1 MNALFKMP
9 GGKAFQKKLIV
20 PKFPAHDLYIEPFV
34 GGGSIFFSKEPAARE
49 IINDKDC
56 SISAF
61 YKYIQD
67 HPRPPKFPFAYC
79 SRQQFEKMKAA
90 TPKTADERF
99 IQTFVLQQ
107 ASFRAH
113 RTNFAPS
120 VAEKFNFRNCN
131 FLHNYDWYHERLQG
145 VTILNKDYQEVVKEY
160 DAPSAFIYLDPPYE
174 TGTDSDVSNAS
185 SQGDWYGRV
194 TLEDIKS
201 ICDGIQGKFMV
212 SFSKNETLMRM
223 MENYNIE
230 VYETRKMA
238 TRPAA

>member
-1 MNALFKMP
+1 MNALFTMP
-9 GGKAFQKKLIV
+9 GGKAFQKKIIV
-20 PKFPAHDLYIEPFV
+20 PKFPEHDLYIEPFV

-67 HPRPPKFPFAYC
+67 HPHPPKFPFAYC
-79 SRQQFEKMKAA
+79 SRAQFEKMKAD
-90 TPKTADERF
+90 TPKTADDRF
-99 IQTFVLQQ
+99 VQTFVLQQ
-107 ASFRAH
+107 VSWRAL
-113 RTNFAPS
+113 RTNYCPS
-120 VAEKFNFRNCN
+120 VAEKYNFRSCK
-131 FLHNYDWYHERLQG
+131 FLQNYDWYHERLQG

-174 TGTDSDVSNAS
+174 TGTDTDVSNAS
-185 SQGDWYGRV
+185 SQDDWYGRV
-194 TLEDIKS
+194 TLEDIKNL
-201 ICDGIQGKFMV
+201 CDGIQGKFMV

-238 TRPAA
+238 ITPAA

>member
-1 MNALFKMP
+1 MP
-9 GGKAFQKKLIV
+9 GGKAFQKKMIV

-56 SISAF
+56 SIASF

-67 HPRPPKFPFAYC
+67 HPHPPKFPFAYC
-79 SRQQFEKMKAA
+79 TRPAFEKMKA
-90 TPKTADERF
+90 TIPKTADDRF

-107 ASFRAH
+107 ASFRAN
-113 RTNFAPS
+113 RTNYAPS

-160 DAPSAFIYLDPPYE
+160 DAPSAFVYLDPPYE
-174 TGTDSDVSNAS
+174 TGEKHDVSNAS
-185 SQGDWYGRV
+185 SQGDWYGQVR
-194 TLEDIKS
+194 LEDIKEL
-201 ICDGIQGKFMV
+201 CDGIQGKFMV
-212 SFSKNETLMRM
+212 SFSKNETFIKM
-223 MENYNIE
+223 MKNYTIE
-230 VYETRKMA
+230 VYETRKMQ